1 MKIEY
6 SYGVMKYFMKYLGG
20 IIFLVMTLLFSV
32 CAVYPIASGLI
43 TQQPLKMSL
52 AVLLFTVS
60 SWAGF
65 RSTYY
70 CFHYASL
77 FTMKFL
83 FNDFKVKIYSGDYP
97 TDADKEFLISKV
109 ILRKCL
115 FMLEV
120 HFVNDSHKEIILMN
134 NSRTESIK
142 YRKIKEH
149 LLSHPNVVV
158 KWW

>member
-1 MKIEY
+1 
-6 SYGVMKYFMKYLGG
+6 
-20 IIFLVMTLLFSV
+20 
-32 CAVYPIASGLI
+32 
-43 TQQPLKMSL
+43 
-52 AVLLFTVS
+52 
-60 SWAGF
+60 
-65 RSTYY
+65 
-70 CFHYASL
+70 
-77 FTMKFL
+77 MKFL

-115 FMLEV
+115 FML
-120 HFVNDSHKEIILMN
+120 KEIILMN

-142 YRKIKEH
+142 YRRIKEH